1 MNVIIGN
8 AWPYANGELH
18 LGRIAVLLPGDVLAR
33 YHRMMGDDVVFVSGS
48 DSHGTPV
55 TIKAKAE
62 GITPEEASLY
72 YHGKIKECFERLG
85 FSFDIFTKTHTQYH
99 SNKVSLFI
107 KELYDKGY
115 IYEKEVE
122 QTYCPKCKEYLLDR
136 YIEGICPSC
145 GSHAVGDQ
153 CDECSEIFEA
163 EDLLRKKCIF
173 CQSEPIIKETKHL
186 FFALSKLETDVKRIY
201 IRQNGW
207 RENAQKIT
215 NRYLNEGLRDRA
227 VTRDIDWGVD
237 VPFEEF
243 EDKKIYVWIEA
254 VMGYLTASMKC
265 LDERG
270 ENYMDYWNGDDSR
283 IYFVHGKDN
292 IPFHTVIFPAI
303 LAGLGIKKPNIREIS
318 SEYLKL
324 EGKNFSAV
332 KNWAVW
338 PDYILEKYDVDLIRY
353 YLISNGP
360 EMKDT
365 DFSWKLFINTNNN
378 ELVGQFGNL
387 INRVLAFINKNFDGK
402 IPKGTIDKKFKD
414 KMFKLYCDVGDNI
427 EEGNFKKALE
437 YVFSIIKDTNK
448 YFDKEMPWINIKKDR
463 VKCAQ
468 TMYVCVQIIANISN
482 LLEPFM
488 PFSAEKIREFLGVN
502 EPVWMPIEIKEGKIN
517 NLQILFERIDKSL
530 IEEEVKNL
538 KSTKKSVIYNIGRQA
553 RYYLNIKE

>member
-33 YHRMMGDDVVFVSGS
+33 YHRLMGDDVVFVSGS

-55 TIKAKAE
+55 TMKAKAE
-62 GITPEEASLY
+62 GMSPEEASLH
-72 YHGKIKECFERLG
+72 YHEKIKECFEGLG
-85 FSFDIFTKTHTQYH
+85 FSFDIFTKTHTEYH
-99 SNKVSLFI
+99 SKKVSEFI

-122 QTYCPKCKEYLLDR
+122 QIYCPKCNEYLLDR
-136 YIEGICPSC
+136 YIEGKCPSC

-153 CDECSEIFEA
+153 CDECSEIFES
-163 EDLLRKKCIF
+163 EELLEKKCIF
-173 CQSEPIIKETKHL
+173 CKSEPVIKETKHL
-186 FFALSKLETDVKRIY
+186 FFALSKLENDVKRIY

-227 VTRDIDWGVD
+227 VTRDFNWGVD
-237 VPFEEF
+237 VPFEGF

-265 LDERG
+265 IDERG
-270 ENYMDYWNGDDSR
+270 EDYMEYWNGEDSR

-303 LAGLGIKKPNIREIS
+303 LSGLGIKRPNIREIS
-318 SEYLKL
+318 SEYMKL

-332 KNWAVW
+332 KNWAIW
-338 PDYILEKYDVDLIRY
+338 PDYLMEKYNVDLIRY

-360 EMKDT
+360 EVKDT
-365 DFSWKLFINTNNN
+365 DFTWKSFIHANNN
-378 ELVGQFGNL
+378 ELVGLFGNL
-387 INRVLAFINKNFDGK
+387 INRVLAFIDKNFDGN
-402 IPKGTIDKKFKD
+402 IPKGSVDKAFKD
-414 KMFKLYCDVGDNI
+414 DMFKLYCDVGDNI

-437 YVFSIIKDTNK
+437 YIFSAIKKANK
-448 YFDKEMPWINIKKDR
+448 YFDDEKPWVNIKKDR
-463 VKCAQ
+463 EKCAEC
-468 TMYVCVQIIANISN
+468 MYTCIQIIANLSN
-482 LLEPFM
+482 LIEPFL
-488 PFSAEKIREFLGVN
+488 PFAAKKIRGFLEIKN
-502 EPVWMPIEIKEGKIN
+502 PMWMPIEIKEGKIN
-517 NLQILFERIDKSL
+517 NFNILFDRIDKN
-530 IEEEVKNL
+530 IAEEELGRLKDKKN
-538 KSTKKSVIYNIGRQA
+538 
-553 RYYLNIKE
+553 